1 MVYMWYLHLH
11 GTWRSLLG
19 CVRQRGSV
27 GLTRGTNKAHFVRA
41 TVESLA
47 YETSDVL
54 AAMEMD
60 AGLSITSLRVDG
72 GASANNFLMQ
82 FQADI
87 ENAEIVRPVITET
100 TALGAAYLAGTCGWL
115 L

>member
-1 MVYMWYLHLH
+1 MF
-11 GTWRSLLG
+11 
-19 CVRQRGSV
+19 

-87 ENAEIVRPVITET
+87 EKADRRFEPGITEDKRET
-100 TALGAAYLAGTCGWL
+100 LLAGWKDAVERTRVTR
-115 L
+115 